1 MPYITLTVA
10 MILFMVTCVI
20 VVTIFADDSE
30 GKYNLQ
36 STSFIGSPR
45 SVTYSVVSDRLCG
58 VTLDGWPVIA
68 VDHEVI
74 DVSME
79 FYSEEDRL
87 PMMEEVLFPIEP
99 RKRKP
104 ASMSRC
110 KWDRAWD
117 EDDYEVTLSRRLRKA
132 HPARPH
138 KAHK

>member
-1 MPYITLTVA
+1 MPYITISVA

-20 VVTIFADDSE
+20 VTTIFADDSE
-30 GKYNLQ
+30 GKYDLQ
-36 STSFIGSPR
+36 STSFVGSPR

-87 PMMEEVLFPIEP
+87 PMMEEVLFPES
-99 RKRKP
+99 RKP
-104 ASMSRC
+104 ISMSRS
-110 KWDRAWD
+110 KWTRAW
-117 EDDYEVTLSRRLRKA
+117 EDDGYERDLSRKLRKS